1 MVNCVALY
9 GACVFALVAS
19 KKRETKITFY
29 MCPGICYLCSQHLM
43 KVYHDYLDNVPTK
56 RIRSNYFLGA
66 FQANKQKGQKLN
78 INIGVTDKKRC
89 D

>member
-1 MVNCVALY
+1 M
-9 GACVFALVAS
+9 
-19 KKRETKITFY
+19 KI
-29 MCPGICYLCSQHLM
+29 
-43 KVYHDYLDNVPTK
+43 YHDYLDNVPTK

-66 FQANKQKGQKLN
+66 FQANKQKRQKLN